1 MIKSK
6 VQERHEQAMMLSDQA
21 MVARINGDE
30 ERAVVL
36 ARQALEYE
44 SQAAALIPDEKASEP
59 TRSILSQQL
68 KQLSESSSTLKGTK
82 SPTIG

>member
-1 MIKSK
+1 
-6 VQERHEQAMMLSDQA
+6 
-21 MVARINGDE
+21 
-30 ERAVVL
+30 VL

-68 KQLSESSSTLKGTK
+68 LAKSGPSALKAGV
-82 SPTIG
+82 G

>member
-1 MIKSK
+1 
-6 VQERHEQAMMLSDQA
+6 
-21 MVARINGDE
+21 
-30 ERAVVL
+30 VL